1 MTKDLIRV
9 GVVGVGRGQSFV
21 EGATEAAG
29 MKLVAL
35 CDIWEARLHDLAGKH
50 HVAAYTDYETFLE
63 HDMDAVILANYF
75 HEHAPFAIKALK
87 AGKDVMS
94 ETASN
99 TTLAEGVALWME
111 GWKGG
116 RTC

>member
-35 CDIWEARLHDLAGKH
+35 CDIWEARLHDLAGQH
-50 HVAAYTDYETFLE
+50 HVAA
-63 HDMDAVILANYF
+63 
-75 HEHAPFAIKALK
+75 
-87 AGKDVMS
+87 
-94 ETASN
+94 
-99 TTLAEGVALWME
+99 
-111 GWKGG
+111 
-116 RTC
+116 